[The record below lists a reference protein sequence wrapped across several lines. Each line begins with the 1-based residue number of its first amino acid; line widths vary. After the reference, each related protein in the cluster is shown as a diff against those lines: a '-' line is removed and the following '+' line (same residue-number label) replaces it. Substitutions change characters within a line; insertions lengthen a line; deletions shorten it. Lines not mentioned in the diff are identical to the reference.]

1 MKQPLALGGV
11 HPETK
16 KRKPSLSPYVER
28 AEAIHT
34 KGLKMEVIAFVLL
47 VVAETLIGL
56 LEVMGD
62 GIMTLLVRAFSHKER
77 RQQEPTQE

>member
-1 MKQPLALGGV
+1 
-11 HPETK
+11 
-16 KRKPSLSPYVER
+16 
-28 AEAIHT
+28 
-34 KGLKMEVIAFVLL
+34 MEVIAFVLL